1 LARSSFDRKS
11 EIMETTLRELQ
22 IKPLERRFEMGWF
35 KSGEIGATVESD
47 GEFRVTGKLRF

>member
-1 LARSSFDRKS
+1 MQTNSQP
-11 EIMETTLRELQ
+11 LQ

>member
-1 LARSSFDRKS
+1 LPHSSFDRKS
-11 EIMETTLRELQ
+11 EIMETTLHELQ

>member
-1 LARSSFDRKS
+1 MARSSFDRKS

>member
-1 LARSSFDRKS
+1 MTVKS
-11 EIMETTLRELQ
+11 TPQLQ
-22 IKPLERRFEMGWF
+22 ITPLERRFEMGWF